1 MLHYRAYQNLME
13 KFKVWQRASGVSW
26 NQYLVQVQKN
36 SLTGEWAKE
45 VAKHIIEEERKDV
58 R

>member
-1 MLHYRAYQNLME
+1 ME